1 MLKTKLFD
9 GPSTIVQQ
17 LIISFWLAN
26 FGAVLLLWAT
36 TTQFTT
42 DVSLLLHNF
51 GLLFGLVATF
61 FALTQF
67 MLMGRIAWIE
77 RNFGLEHLAS
87 YHRLNG
93 YLAITFIVLHP
104 IFITASH
111 SLESSRNFL
120 GEYVYTISHEPYV
133 WMALIAEILFLTV
146 VVSSMYIARKHLKFE
161 TWYFVHLMVY
171 AAIVLVPFHQLSIGS
186 SFVGGYHPLARVYWI
201 GLYAFVLAN
210 LLVWRFGLPLFNYL
224 VHGFRIER
232 VVAETPTTTS
242 LYIRVNNLS
251 QWRSRPG
258 QFVLVRIFVKGLWWQ
273 EHPFSL
279 SWIPHDNL
287 LRLTI
292 RHVGDYTQAI
302 AKLRPGARVL
312 VSGPY
317 GRFTREVAQTDKR
330 LFIAGGVGITPLR
343 SMIEET
349 VQNKIDSIL
358 IYANRTPDDVVF
370 AGELA
375 ALAGKHLKIVQVFS
389 EPSQHYRGHTG
400 YVGGALVKKLVAD
413 AAERDIYVCGP
424 PPMMEGL
431 LADFADMEL
440 PSEQIHY
447 ERFALHN

>member
-9 GPSTIVQQ
+9 GPSTIAQQ
-17 LIISFWLAN
+17 LIISFWGAN

-42 DVSLLLHNF
+42 DVPLLLHNI

-67 MLMGRIAWIE
+67 MLMGRIGWIE
-77 RNFGLEHLAS
+77 RHFGLNHLAS
-87 YHRLNG
+87 YHRING

-111 SLESSRNFL
+111 SLESSRNFIA
-120 GEYVYTISHEPYV
+120 EYGFTIAHESYV
-133 WMALIAEILFLTV
+133 WMAFIAEVLFLAV
-146 VVSSMYIARKHLKFE
+146 VASSIYIARKHLKFE

-186 SFVGGYHPLARVYWI
+186 SFVAGFHPLARAYWV
-201 GLYAFVLAN
+201 GLYAFVAAN
-210 LLVWRFGLPLFNYL
+210 LLIWRFGLPLFNYA
-224 VHGFRIER
+224 VHGFRVER

-242 LYIRVNNLS
+242 LYIKVKNLQ
-251 QWRSRPG
+251 QWRSQPG
-258 QFVLVRIFVKGLWWQ
+258 QFVLVRIFAKGLWWQ

-279 SWIPHDNL
+279 SWIPHDDR

-292 RHVGDYTQAI
+292 RHVGDYTNAI
-302 AKLRPGARVL
+302 AGLKTGAAVL

-317 GRFTREVAQTDKR
+317 GRFTREVAQTNKR

-343 SMIEET
+343 SMIEEA
-349 VQNKIDSIL
+349 VKHKVDSVL
-358 IYANRTPDDVVF
+358 LYANRTPEDVVF
-370 AGELA
+370 AQELN
-375 ALAGKHLKIVQVFS
+375 ALAGKYLKIIEVFS
-389 EPSQHYRGHTG
+389 DPPKDYLGYTG
-400 YVGGALVKKLVAD
+400 YVSGALVEKLVTD
-413 AAERDIYVCGP
+413 VAERDIYICGP
-424 PPMMEGL
+424 PLMMEGL
-431 LADFADMEL
+431 LKDFAETDL
-440 PSEQIHY
+440 PAEQIHY

>member
-9 GPSTIVQQ
+9 GPSTISQQ
-17 LIISFWLAN
+17 LIISFWGAN
-26 FGAVLLLWAT
+26 LGLVVLLWAT

-42 DVSLLLHNF
+42 DLSLLLHNF

-67 MLMGRIAWIE
+67 MLMGRIGWIE
-77 RNFGLEHLAS
+77 SRFGLNHLAS
-87 YHRLNG
+87 YHRING

-186 SFVGGYHPLARVYWI
+186 SFVSGYHPLARAYWI
-201 GLYAFVLAN
+201 GLYAFVLVN
-210 LLVWRFGLPLFNYL
+210 LLIWRFGLPLFNFM

-242 LYIRVNNLS
+242 LYIRVKNLS
-251 QWRSRPG
+251 QWHSRPG
-258 QFVLVRIFVKGLWWQ
+258 QFVLVRIFAKGLWWQ

-279 SWIPHDNL
+279 SWIPHDGL
-287 LRLTI
+287 ARLTI
-292 RHVGDYTQAI
+292 RHVGDYTNAI
-302 AKLRPGARVL
+302 AGLKAGALVL

-317 GRFTREVAQTDKR
+317 GRFTRDVAQTDKR

-343 SMIEET
+343 SMIEEA
-349 VQNKIDSIL
+349 VAQKIDSVL
-358 IYANRTPDDVVF
+358 IYANRNPEDVVF
-370 AGELA
+370 MAELA
-375 ALAGKHLKIVQVFS
+375 ALAGKHLKIIEVFS
-389 EPSQHYRGHTG
+389 EPPKHYRGYTG
-400 YVGGALVKKLVAD
+400 YVNGELVTKLVAD
-413 AAERDIYVCGP
+413 AAERDIYICGP

-431 LADFADMEL
+431 LQDFAAAAL
-440 PSEQIHY
+440 PSEQIHF